1 MRYGIALLFII
12 ISTAAF
18 AADYEREQRWADEVE
33 MALVVGDSVYLEA
46 GKHKFLTV
54 YTEADEA
61 RAAVIVVH
69 GLGVHPN
76 WGLIGRL
83 RSALADNGYTTLS
96 VQMPVLA
103 AEAKG
108 EDYPPTFPEAAQR
121 LAAAAKFLR
130 GKGYKKIAIVSHS
143 LGSRMT
149 DYYLVHDPAAGI
161 DAWVTV
167 GMPGGFADSGK
178 LKLPVL
184 DLYGAEDFER
194 VQQAAAQRAAAIGK
208 IKGGKQIKAPGAD
221 HFFND
226 KDDALLGYVKGFLD
240 EAL

>member
-18 AADYEREQRWADEVE
+18 AADYEREKRWADEVE
-33 MALVVGDSVYLEA
+33 MALVVGDAVYLEA

-54 YTEADEA
+54 YTEADKA

-96 VQMPVLA
+96 VQMPVLG

-121 LAAAAKFLR
+121 LAAAAAFLR

-149 DYYLVHDPAAGI
+149 DYYLVHDPAPGI
-161 DAWVTV
+161 GAWVAV

-194 VQQAAAQRAAAIGK
+194 VRQAAAQRAAAIGK
-208 IKGGKQIKAPGAD
+208 IKDSKQIKAPGAD